1 MSNQKMENSVFM
13 QIRIEKDTRD
23 KFRKLCK
30 EKAINSSELL
40 RMLIIKWIKNNEKEQ
55 THKKALYKL
64 KCSYRAFIISV

>member
-23 KFRKLCK
+23 KFIKLCK

-40 RMLIIKWIKNNEKEQ
+40 RMLILKWIKNNEKE
-55 THKKALYKL
+55 
-64 KCSYRAFIISV
+64 

>member
-23 KFRKLCK
+23 KFRKMCK

-40 RMLIIKWIKNNEKEQ
+40 RMLIIKWIKNNEKE
-55 THKKALYKL
+55 
-64 KCSYRAFIISV
+64 

>member
-1 MSNQKMENSVFM
+1 MSNQKMKNSVFM

-40 RMLIIKWIKNNEKEQ
+40 CMRILKCIKNNEKE
-55 THKKALYKL
+55 
-64 KCSYRAFIISV
+64 